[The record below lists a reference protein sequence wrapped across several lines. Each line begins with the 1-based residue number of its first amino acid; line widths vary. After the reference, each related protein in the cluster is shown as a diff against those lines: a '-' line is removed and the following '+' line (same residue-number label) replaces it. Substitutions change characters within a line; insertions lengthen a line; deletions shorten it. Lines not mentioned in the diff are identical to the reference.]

1 MRHLILATAL
11 LALLTTNTVPVLAFA
26 NASTMTV
33 VAAARQS
40 ADQPSAKVDIDIHRG
55 GGNWWASPE
64 WIAIGA
70 LGIVVLLILLVIVSR
85 GGGGTTIVRE

>member
-1 MRHLILATAL
+1 MIFAIVL
-11 LALLTTNTVPVLAFA
+11 LALVSIGAVPAT
-26 NASTMTV
+26 ASTSATHAT
-33 VAAARQS
+33 AAVLQQT

-55 GGNWWASPE
+55 NGNWWASPE

-70 LGIVVLLILLVIVSR
+70 LGVVVLLILVVVISR